1 MISSTAD
8 YALRALLLLARQEDG
23 RLLRADDVAE
33 AIGAPRNY
41 LAKTLHELAKAGLVR
56 GMRGPTGGYALAVP
70 AHAIT
75 LARVADLFDDSR
87 PNPRCLL
94 GSAPCNPA
102 RPCAA
107 HARWTAIVAA
117 RRAPLAD
124 TTIADLLDRVQS
136 PRRAGGRR

>member
-8 YALRALLLLARQEDG
+8 YAIRALLLLARQAEG
-23 RLLRADDVAE
+23 QLLRADDVAA

-41 LAKTLHELAKAGLVR
+41 LAKTLYELAKAGLVK
-56 GMRGPTGGYALAVP
+56 GTRGPTGGYTLAVP

-94 GSAPCNPA
+94 GNAPCNAA

-107 HARWTAIVAA
+107 HERWTAIVAA
-117 RRAPLAD
+117 RRAALAD
-124 TTIADLLDRVQS
+124 TTIADLLA
-136 PRRAGGRR
+136 PAEPARRAAGRR